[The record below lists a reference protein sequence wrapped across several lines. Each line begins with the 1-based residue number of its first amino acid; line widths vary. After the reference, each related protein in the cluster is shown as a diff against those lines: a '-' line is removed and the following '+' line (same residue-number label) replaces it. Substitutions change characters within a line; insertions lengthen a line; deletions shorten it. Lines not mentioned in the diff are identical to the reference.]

1 MVRPEGL
8 GVKRFSVAGPRGGG
22 YGGRMKWIDLP
33 PLWLG
38 LFAALGWVQAH
49 WWPLGSFGA
58 VGDWAGAALVV
69 AGLALAV
76 AAAVEFRR
84 ARTTIVPHLEPSAI
98 VTSGVYWISRNPIYL
113 GDALILAGLGLRWDS
128 VLALGLVP
136 VFVAVIAARFIH
148 PEEARL
154 RARFGPA
161 FDAWAAR
168 VRRWA

>member
-1 MVRPEGL
+1 
-8 GVKRFSVAGPRGGG
+8 
-22 YGGRMKWIDLP
+22 MKWIDLP
-33 PLWLG
+33 PVWLAV
-38 LFAALGWVQAH
+38 FAALGWAQAARV
-49 WWPLGSFGA
+49 PLGSFGA
-58 VGDWAGAALVV
+58 VGDWVGAALVA

-98 VTSGVYWISRNPIYL
+98 VTSGVYRVSRNPIYL

-128 VLALGLVP
+128 VLALILVP
-136 VFVAVIAARFIH
+136 VFVAVITARFIR

-154 RARFGPA
+154 GARFGPA

-168 VRRWA
+168 VRRWI